1 VELEKQI
8 DCQTP
13 IEYHQLYAQLKE
25 ELLRGERTYFT
36 KEEERKI
43 QLNNRPYYSSVPELE
58 AFHRHYRMAS
68 QTDEGAEFM
77 TSSEIYK
84 RLQRSERAVMRGAT
98 ANRFARLLTELGEK
112 VHTNLGNGYYVK
124 LKD

>member
-1 VELEKQI
+1 
-8 DCQTP
+8 
-13 IEYHQLYAQLKE
+13 
-25 ELLRGERTYFT
+25 
-36 KEEERKI
+36 
-43 QLNNRPYYSSVPELE
+43 
-58 AFHRHYRMAS
+58 MAS

-98 ANRFARLLTELGEK
+98 ANRFARLLPELGEK